1 MRITEQI
8 MKTLKVDL
16 AEATE
21 IHEVLDDYFD
31 VDYSECTMRELN
43 AAIRNARDLRVLVTS
58 ADYRS
63 ALLVED
69 CE

>member
-1 MRITEQI
+1 MRITELI

-31 VDYSECTMRELN
+31 ADYSECTLRELQDAV
-43 AAIRNARDLRVLVTS
+43 AAIAQIRGLVTS
-58 ADYRS
+58 EAYGA
-63 ALLVED
+63 ALLVSD

>member
-1 MRITEQI
+1 

-21 IHEVLDDYFD
+21 IHEVLDNFFY
-31 VDYSECTMRELN
+31 VDYSECTMRQLN
-43 AAIRNARDLRVLVTS
+43 AAIRNARDLRVLVIDGEYHF
-58 ADYRS
+58 APLK
-63 ALLVED
+63 AD

>member
-43 AAIRNARDLRVLVTS
+43 AAIRYARDLRVLITS
-58 ADYRS
+58 NDSGA
-63 ALLVED
+63 ALLVSD

>member
-58 ADYRS
+58 EDYRA

-69 CE
+69 CK

>member
-58 ADYRS
+58 EDYRA